1 MNTGMNEESKRSP
14 ADKLLFS
21 LRQVIVQLFMPVFKR
36 IKEKSHSLSEMEETL
51 TST

>member
-1 MNTGMNEESKRSP
+1 MNTGMNQDSNPGR
-14 ADKLLFS
+14 ADRLLFG

-36 IKEKSHSLSEMEETL
+36 LKEKSHRLSEMEETL